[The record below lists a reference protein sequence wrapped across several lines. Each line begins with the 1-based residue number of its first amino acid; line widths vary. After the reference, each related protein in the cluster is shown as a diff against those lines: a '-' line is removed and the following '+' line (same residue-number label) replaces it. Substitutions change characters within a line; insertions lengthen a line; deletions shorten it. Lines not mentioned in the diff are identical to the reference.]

1 MFHSFFR
8 TKILAPGESA
18 TDFREVTEAGKKAL
32 EKAASEWERPTQV
45 FIDLW
50 NEACIGGDEFQ
61 SGDIVKT
68 LRSYGKYNEETG
80 YFELNGI
87 NDITYAE
94 AKRIM
99 DFGHIDFNSYGM
111 FTGARIRTNLPS
123 RTGGL
128 HYAGS
133 YRNGNL
139 RGLFDISEIEVINV
153 TVLTMQFAPYYVVNN
168 HVFGRMSKTK
178 KVIGEIVMCN
188 GCWDF
193 DNSKFLFQDRNPV
206 EDIRIWMPRTGMQ
219 IQNLKNINSESIKHS
234 INIHAGTEAQIKVHA
249 DTYAKLTGDLAN
261 AATAA
266 LSPEELAEWTAL
278 PALAAEKNITFLSA

>member
-1 MFHSFFR
+1 
-8 TKILAPGESA
+8 
-18 TDFREVTEAGKKAL
+18 
-32 EKAASEWERPTQV
+32 
-45 FIDLW
+45 
-50 NEACIGGDEFQ
+50 
-61 SGDIVKT
+61 
-68 LRSYGKYNEETG
+68 
-80 YFELNGI
+80 
-87 NDITYAE
+87 
-94 AKRIM
+94 
-99 DFGHIDFNSYGM
+99 
-111 FTGARIRTNLPS
+111 
-123 RTGGL
+123 
-128 HYAGS
+128 
-133 YRNGNL
+133 
-139 RGLFDISEIEVINV
+139 
-153 TVLTMQFAPYYVVNN
+153 
-168 HVFGRMSKTK
+168 
-178 KVIGEIVMCN
+178 MCN